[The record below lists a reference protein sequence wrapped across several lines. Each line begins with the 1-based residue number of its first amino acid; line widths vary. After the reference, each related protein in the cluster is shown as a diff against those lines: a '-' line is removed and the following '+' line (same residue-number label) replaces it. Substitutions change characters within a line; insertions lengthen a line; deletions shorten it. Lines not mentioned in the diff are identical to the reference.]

1 MQSKLVKK
9 LCAVVLSGTMML
21 TILPPSSAYAD
32 EANDNFTQ
40 AKEQFAKNELE
51 ESLRSGII
59 KGDEKGDLHLDEK
72 ITRAEFM
79 AIVNRTLE
87 LNKKSD
93 KVDHYKD
100 ITADAWYKDDVAKAL
115 AAGYISGTSK
125 DTMHPMATL
134 TNEQVYT
141 ILSRLDNKA
150 KVKID
155 TTVIKDFDRVS
166 NWAKEGV
173 SQAVSA
179 GLVTETNG
187 KIEPQKGA
195 TRGQVSI
202 LLNRYKMDNHV
213 LLFPGKYSFPK
224 AKNLKVL
231 AEDVI
236 IENSEISGDILI
248 AKGIKKVVLTNSK
261 VNGQVIAESKDTTVE
276 GIATKKDVVE
286 EPAGSGSS
294 SSSGGGTVPN
304 QPGKS
309 LLGSDEKMIRQ
320 HSDEL
325 LEKYLLK
332 GELENGE
339 YSGAKGG
346 FQANGVIQS
355 KVQINSGKINNIEI
369 LPYTDG
375 VSDTTSYRVYAIKV
389 LPFLKNEQGRKN
401 IAMMSLY
408 YQYVTDLD
416 MIQDDTALYNKAKEL
431 LGKECAKDCKSVPK
445 SAHARMTALSDAVT
459 KYLTHEYTEGE
470 TEKMFD
476 AISGA
481 TLSASGMARS
491 VGHAIEQSIHDKKTG
506 NDIKSIEIV
515 TPTFKKFFANQKDP
529 LRLDELKIKRIKK
542 DGTTE
547 EIGVNEFEAKGVEMY
562 EEESKHKITNGM
574 IMKDYDQAITVI
586 IKDTKS
592 ARSDKFDIIVNE
604 DYDENWVVGMQYKV
618 EGKDWEN
625 VPSLKMQELN
635 HVNPYQVNN
644 IAVGQVV
651 ELNEDNANDYIGKK
665 VELRLVLKNPSQ
677 VGNEASKYV
686 PLYTN
691 LQTKEKSVVV
701 ERGVEHRFNPDKTA
715 YKSLNVNFIYKI
727 TFNAPKSSEPET
739 PGIED
744 YTKVVK
750 ATLIKQPKSIMIFK
764 KGDMIDPSLF
774 AIELEDEDGAKEVIN
789 GNDFGEYT
797 DGEIKIAMTPAEGEA
812 LSEEHHLKKVTI
824 EVTVGKK
831 TFTLE
836 SQKFMVVQ

>member
-40 AKEQFAKNELE
+40 VKEQFAKNELE

-59 KGDEKGDLHLDEK
+59 KGDEKGDLHLNEK

-79 AIVNRTLE
+79 AIVNRSLG
-87 LNKKSD
+87 LNEKSD
-93 KVDHYKD
+93 KIKNYKD
-100 ITADAWYKDDVAKAL
+100 ISADAWYKDDVAKAL

-125 DTMHPMATL
+125 DTMSPMTPL
-134 TNEQVYT
+134 TNEQVYS
-141 ILSRLDNKA
+141 ILSRIDKKA
-150 KVKID
+150 SGKIE
-155 TTVIKDFDRVS
+155 TTVIKDFDSVS

-179 GLVTETNG
+179 GLVTEANG
-187 KIEPQKGA
+187 KIEPQKNS
-195 TRGQVSI
+195 TRGQVSV
-202 LLNRYKMDNHV
+202 LLNRYKTDNRV

-224 AKNLKVL
+224 AKALKVL

-248 AKGIKKVVLTNSK
+248 AKGIKKVAITNSK
-261 VNGQVIAESKDTTVE
+261 VKGKVITESKDTIVE
-276 GIATKKDVVE
+276 GNLTKNDMVE
-286 EPAGSGSS
+286 EPAGSGSG

-320 HSDEL
+320 HSDAL

-339 YSGAKGG
+339 YNGAKSG
-346 FQANGVIQS
+346 FQANGVIKS
-355 KVQINSGKINNIEI
+355 KVQINSGRINTIEI

-389 LPFLKNEQGRKN
+389 LPFLKTEQGRKN

-416 MIQDDTALYNKAKEL
+416 VLQDDNALYNKAKEL

-459 KYLTHEYTEGE
+459 KYLTHEYTKDD

-476 AISGA
+476 AVSGA
-481 TLSASGMARS
+481 TLSAAGMARS
-491 VGHAIEQSIHDKKTG
+491 VGHAMEQSIHDKKTG
-506 NDIKSIEIV
+506 NDIKNLEIV
-515 TPTFKKFFANQKDP
+515 KPTHKKFFANQKDP
-529 LRLDELKIKRIKK
+529 LHLDGLTIKMTKK
-542 DGTTE
+542 DGKTE
-547 EIGVNEFEAKGVEMY
+547 EIGVNEFEAKGIEMY
-562 EEESKHKITNGM
+562 EEETKHKITNGM
-574 IMKDYDQAITVI
+574 IMSDYNQAITVV
-586 IKDTKS
+586 IKDLKS
-592 ARSDKFDIIVNE
+592 ARTDKFDIIVNE
-604 DYDENWVVGMQYKV
+604 NYDENWVIGMQYKV

-625 VPSLKMQELN
+625 IANLKMQEFN
-635 HVNPYQVNN
+635 YVNPYQVNN

-651 ELNEDNANDYIGKK
+651 ELNEDNAKDYIGKK

-677 VGNEASKYV
+677 AGNEESKYV
-686 PLYTN
+686 PLYAN
-691 LQTKEKSVVV
+691 LQTKEKTVVI

-727 TFNAPKSSEPET
+727 TFNAPKSSDPET

-744 YTKVVK
+744 YSKVVK
-750 ATLIKQPKSIMIFK
+750 ATLIKQPRSIMIFK
-764 KGDMIDPSLF
+764 KGDTIDPSLF
-774 AIELEDEDGAKEVIN
+774 AIELEDEKGAKEVIN

-797 DGEIKIAMTPAEGEA
+797 DGELKIAMTPSEGEA
-812 LSEEHHLKKVTI
+812 LTEEHHLKKVTI
-824 EVTVGKK
+824 KITAGEK